1 MAWPDQARVTYST
14 IMTTPPDPHDLARRF
29 LDLWQD
35 QVQAMATDPE
45 LGDAVR
51 RWTVLWAG
59 AMRHPGSASD
69 EGGRTPS
76 PSTPDGLQPG
86 YAPDPRKVYDGAYE
100 RRRPGDGETRGRP
113 TAGATPAAVVPDDG
127 GGDVALILCELR
139 RLEERISG
147 LEAQLERSGKQPEGS
162 AQRPGSVASP
172 PKHQK
177 RKRGQTKQQ
186 S

>member
-1 MAWPDQARVTYST
+1 MMVPMNDGDQGTEKR
-14 IMTTPPDPHDLARRF
+14 
-29 LDLWQD
+29 
-35 QVQAMATDPE
+35 
-45 LGDAVR
+45 
-51 RWTVLWAG
+51 AG
-59 AMRHPGSASD
+59 G
-69 EGGRTPS
+69 
-76 PSTPDGLQPG
+76 Q
-86 YAPDPRKVYDGAYE
+86 
-100 RRRPGDGETRGRP
+100 RPGPRP
-113 TAGATPAAVVPDDG
+113 LPLYDDG